1 MHQQFPPGRCLS
13 SRRDAGSA
21 LHDPRVPC
29 GMLQSLTPQ
38 HPHRFFISFAFFF
51 CLLLQPAVDASAA
64 SSCSSSASPLSKS
77 RGGARERDAIAEQI
91 PTRSGGSFSQLL
103 LGFSW
108 HASAGAWGK
117 KKKVWH
123 GTVERL
129 PNLDLRLSFSVLFQD
144 P

>member
-38 HPHRFFISFAFFF
+38 HPHCFFISFAFFS
-51 CLLLQPAVDASAA
+51 LPSLAA
-64 SSCSSSASPLSKS
+64 SSGCFSSLKLQFLSLPAQQKPRWCTRTRCHCRADSHPLG
-77 RGGARERDAIAEQI
+77 R
-91 PTRSGGSFSQLL
+91 QLL
-103 LGFSW
+103 PAPARFLLARFSW
-108 HASAGAWGK
+108 SMGK